1 MERLTFRNSRDLT
14 LVGDLYPAAGD
25 AAVIMAHGFMNDR
38 HSDGRFPKIARAL
51 NRAGYSALA
60 FDFSGCG
67 ESDDDSLTAA
77 KQVDD
82 LQCAIA
88 LMRTRGF
95 VRLALWGNSLGG
107 RICLQ
112 ADTAG
117 IATLVLTGGG
127 TGPVPYRWEDYFP
140 AAPMTELAQTGRMT
154 IVHEGRS
161 RGRIVI
167 DRQMLADFAALDQP
181 TLLGRL
187 RCPVLVIHGDGDEEE
202 RQLLAL
208 ARQGMAHLPAGSRL
222 EVIPGAAHG
231 FRGHLDRVIE
241 LGVTWLAR
249 QMPAVR
255 GLPRLASQAGP

>member
-1 MERLTFRNSRDLT
+1 MERLAFLISRDLT

-25 AAVIMAHGFMNDR
+25 FGVILAHGFMNDR
-38 HSDGRFPKIARAL
+38 HSQGRFPKIARAL
-51 NRAGYSALA
+51 NGAGYSVLA

-67 ESDDDSLTAA
+67 ESDDDSLSAA

-82 LQCAIA
+82 LQAAIA
-88 LMRTRGF
+88 LMRARGF
-95 VRLALWGNSLGG
+95 ARLALWGNSLGG

-117 IATLVLTGGG
+117 IATLVLTGAG
-127 TGPVPYRWEDYFP
+127 TGPVHYRWEDHFP
-140 AAPMTELAQTGRMT
+140 AEALGELARTGRMT
-154 IVHEGRS
+154 IAHEGRR

-167 DRQMLADFAALDQP
+167 DRQMLADFAAIDQP
-181 TLLGRL
+181 ALLARL
-187 RCPVLVIHGDGDEEE
+187 RCPILVIHGDGDEEE

-208 ARQGMAHLPAGSRL
+208 ARQGLGYLPAGSWL

-241 LGVTWLAR
+241 LGVAWLGQ
-249 QMPAVR
+249 QMPPVPEPSAR
-255 GLPRLASQAGP
+255 